1 MLGPLTHTHTYTVSH
16 QPNVHVFGLPV
27 EYGENPE
34 NGKGPAR
41 NSFSEA
47 SVVAIDTE
55 ERLKEGGTE
64 RQTEGEKVTL
74 WSFSALS
81 HSVFTYEL

>member
-1 MLGPLTHTHTYTVSH
+1 M
-16 QPNVHVFGLPV
+16 HVFGLP
-27 EYGENPE
+27 EKIWRKSRSWKRSGQESSPR
-34 NGKGPAR
+34 P
-41 NSFSEA
+41 SSSEA
-47 SVVAIDTE
+47 SAVAIDTA

-81 HSVFTYEL
+81 HSVSTYEL